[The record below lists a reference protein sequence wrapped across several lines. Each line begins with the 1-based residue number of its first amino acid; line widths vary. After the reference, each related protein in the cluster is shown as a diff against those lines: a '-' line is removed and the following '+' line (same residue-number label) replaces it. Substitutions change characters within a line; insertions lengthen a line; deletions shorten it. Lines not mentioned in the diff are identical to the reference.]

1 MDAVTCPQSAKDNF
15 PAHALLHREYGR
27 AVTRVARVSAA
38 NALDSIS
45 AKAAVLSGMSN
56 GDT

>member
-1 MDAVTCPQSAKDNF
+1 MDAVTCRQSANDSF
-15 PAHALLHREYGR
+15 PAHALLERGYGH

-38 NALDSIS
+38 NALDSIRTE
-45 AKAAVLSGMSN
+45 AAALSGVSN